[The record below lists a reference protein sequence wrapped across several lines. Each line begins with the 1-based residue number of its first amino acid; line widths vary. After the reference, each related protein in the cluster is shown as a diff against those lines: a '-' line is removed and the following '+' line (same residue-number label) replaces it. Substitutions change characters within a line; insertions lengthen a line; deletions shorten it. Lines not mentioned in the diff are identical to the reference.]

1 MIANLRGVSVVVN
14 RCGKISHVCYDGI
27 IKLVRTVMTQEAVS
41 NHLIRALRR
50 VMSPLVKLMLTKGLT
65 YPQFM
70 ELMKSVFV
78 DVADQEFQLEGKAQ
92 TDSRISLLT
101 GVHRKD
107 VKRLRET
114 PATEQSVANKAT
126 PLGAQVIARWLADQ
140 RFCDQVGQPRP
151 LQRIRAEHS
160 TQGSFDDLVSGITQD
175 IRPRALL
182 DEWLRLGVV
191 SLDDH
196 DVVHLQLAAFVPQS
210 DMDDKLFYFGLNLH
224 DHLAAATHNIC
235 QTSQKPFFERSVHY
249 THLPASLIPQLAKQA
264 ETLGMQMLIELNH
277 QAANAFDQTVEPV
290 ETQRFT
296 CGIYFYND
304 DDDQAPNTDAIAPE
318 NHHE

>member
-1 MIANLRGVSVVVN
+1 MSVNLRWVFEGVN
-14 RCGKISHVCYDGI
+14 RCGKISHVCYSESI
-27 IKLVRTVMTQEAVS
+27 ELVRTVMTQEAVS
-41 NHLIRALRR
+41 NQMIRALRR
-50 VMSPLVKLMLTKGLT
+50 VMFPLVKLMLTKGLT
-65 YPQFM
+65 YPQLM

-78 DVADQEFQLEGKAQ
+78 EVAEQEFQLEGKAQ

-151 LQRIRAEHS
+151 LQRIRSEQA

-191 SLDDH
+191 TIDAD

-264 ETLGMQMLIELNH
+264 ETLGMQMLIELNR
-277 QAANAFDQTVEPV
+277 QAANSLDQTIEPV
-290 ETQRFT
+290 DTQRFT

-304 DDDQAPNTDAIAPE
+304 HDDPAPNTDVITPE
-318 NHHE
+318 NHHD